1 MKNFKNTL
9 HILLTFAS
17 LLGFLGGW
25 ATLAHSR
32 KPIQTTN
39 AQPQPQALEPLAP
52 LAPLP
57 AVGSLPATT
66 NNNTGNGLLSIFT
79 PSTAPSLR
87 TRSRP
92 LFSTSGS

>member
-1 MKNFKNTL
+1 MKNLKNIL
-9 HILLTFAS
+9 RILLTS
-17 LLGFLGGW
+17 VSMLGFLGGW

-39 AQPQPQALEPLAP
+39 AQPQTLAPLAP

-57 AVGSLPATT
+57 AMGSIPTK
-66 NNNTGNGLLSIFT
+66 NNAGSGLLNIFT
-79 PSTAPSLR
+79 PSTAPSVR